1 MPTLAEMP
9 EFTALDEATRG
20 HVTALGFDKLDPLQA
35 AITAA
40 GKLAAFGSNP
50 DDLIRVPKDAT
61 GDALAPLYD
70 RLGVPKDQTGYT
82 FDPSVPAEIS
92 DRVRAEAAALKLT
105 PAQASTLLSTRQAEA
120 KVAANG
126 AAERQLAAVTAAKG
140 ELAGAWGAEHGIKEF
155 RASKAL
161 EEFGWTAEDVA
172 TMAAGTKDPKSSF
185 VRIMTNMA
193 VLGERMAEAKLLG
206 GPTGDGGSGAMTPDQ
221 AQAKMVALQADP
233 TFRSR
238 WLHNDEPVRQSAIAE
253 LANLQRIVV
262 QSRQAR

>member
-9 EFTALDEATRG
+9 EFTALDESTRG
-20 HVTALGFDKLDPLQA
+20 HVTALGLDKLDPLVA
-35 AITAA
+35 VTTAA

-50 DDLIRVPKDAT
+50 DELIRLPKDAT

-70 RLGVPKDQTGYT
+70 RLGVPKDATGYT
-82 FDPSVPAEIS
+82 FDPATPADVA

-105 PAQASTLLSTRQAEA
+105 PAQASTLLAARQAEA
-120 KVAANG
+120 KTAAG
-126 AAERQLAAVTAAKG
+126 AAAERQLAAVTAAKG
-140 ELAGAWGAEHGIKEF
+140 ELVAAWGPEQGVKEF

-161 EEFGWTAEDVA
+161 ETFGWTPADVA
-172 TMAAGTKDPKSSF
+172 KMAGESKDAYVK
-185 VRIMTNMA
+185 IMQNMA

-221 AQAKMVALQADP
+221 AQAKMAALQADP
-233 TFRSR
+233 TFRAR
-238 WLHNDEPVRQSAIAE
+238 WMHADAPVRQAAIEE

>member
-20 HVTALGFDKLDPLQA
+20 HVTALGYDKLEPLQA

-50 DDLIRVPKDAT
+50 DDLIRLPKDAT

-70 RLGVPKDQTGYT
+70 RLGVPKDASGYIAPPGT
-82 FDPSVPAEIS
+82 DATLAAKVQQ
-92 DRVRAEAAALKLT
+92 EAAALKLT
-105 PAQASTLLSTRQAEA
+105 PAAFNQLLELRKAEGTSSA
-120 KVAANG
+120 TA
-126 AAERQLAAVTAAKG
+126 AAERQLAAISAAKG
-140 ELAGAWGAEHGIKEF
+140 ELIAAWGPEQGVKEF

-161 EEFGWTAEDVA
+161 ETFGWTGDDVA
-172 TMAAGTKDPKSSF
+172 RMAGENKDAYVK
-185 VRIMTNMA
+185 IMQNMA

-206 GPTGDGGSGAMTPDQ
+206 GPTGDGGSGSMTPDQ
-221 AQAKMVALQADP
+221 ARAKMVALQADP

-238 WLHNDEPVRQSAIAE
+238 WMHSDEPVRRQAIDE

-262 QSRQAR
+262 QASQAR

>member
-1 MPTLAEMP
+1 MPTIAEMP
-9 EFTALDEATRG
+9 EFTALDESTRG
-20 HVTALGFDKLDPLQA
+20 HVTSLGFDKLDPLQA

-40 GKLAAFGSNP
+40 GKLAAFGANP
-50 DDLIRVPKDAT
+50 DELIRIPKDAT

-70 RLGVPKDQTGYT
+70 RLGVPKDATGYT
-82 FDPSVPAEIS
+82 FDPATPTEIS
-92 DRVRAEAAALKLT
+92 DQVRAEAAALKLT

-120 KVAANG
+120 KAAADG
-126 AAERQLAAVTAAKG
+126 AAERTLAAVTAAKG
-140 ELAGAWGAEHGIKEF
+140 ELQVAWGPEAGVKEF

-161 EEFGWTAEDVA
+161 ETFGWTASDVA
-172 TMAAGTKDPKSSF
+172 TMAGANKDAYVK
-185 VRIMTNMA
+185 IMQNMA

-206 GPTGDGGSGAMTPDQ
+206 GPTGDGGSGSMTPEQ
-221 AQAKMVALQADP
+221 AQAKMAALQGDP

-238 WLHNDEPVRQSAIAE
+238 WMHNEETVRQAAIAE

>member
-9 EFTALDEATRG
+9 EFTALDESTRG
-20 HVTALGFDKLDPLQA
+20 HVTALGFDKLEPLQA

-50 DDLIRVPKDAT
+50 DELIRVPKDAA
-61 GDALAPLYD
+61 GDALTPLYE
-70 RLGVPKDQTGYT
+70 RLGVPKDATGYT
-82 FDPSVPAEIS
+82 FDPATPADVA

-120 KVAANG
+120 KASADG

-140 ELAGAWGAEHGIKEF
+140 ELQAAWGGEHGVREF

-161 EEFGWTAEDVA
+161 ETFGWTIADVSA
-172 TMAAGTKDPKSSF
+172 MAGANKDAYVK
-185 VRIMTNMA
+185 IMQNMS
-193 VLGERMAEAKLLG
+193 VLGEKMAEAKLLG
-206 GPTGDGGSGAMTPDQ
+206 GSNGTGETTSFTPDQ
-221 AQAKMVALQADP
+221 AVAKAAALQADP
-233 TFRSR
+233 AFRSR
-238 WLHNDEPVRQSAIAE
+238 WMSPDKPVRDAAIAE

-262 QSRQAR
+262 QSRQAGAGR

>member
-1 MPTLAEMP
+1 MPILAEMP
-9 EFTALDEATRG
+9 EYTALDESTRG
-20 HVTALGFDKLDPLQA
+20 HVVALGFDKLDPVVA

-50 DDLIRVPKDAT
+50 DDLIRLPKDAT

-70 RLGVPKDQTGYT
+70 RLGVPKDAAGYT
-82 FDPSVPAEIS
+82 APPDADATLVAK
-92 DRVRAEAAALKLT
+92 VRAEAVALKLT
-105 PAQASTLLSTRQAEA
+105 PGGFNQLLELRKAEGTSS
-120 KVAANG
+120 ANA

-140 ELAGAWGAEHGIKEF
+140 ELIAAWGPEQGVKEF

-161 EEFGWTAEDVA
+161 ETFGWTVADVGK
-172 TMAAGTKDPKSSF
+172 MAGDSKDAYVK
-185 VRIMTNMA
+185 IMQNMA
-193 VLGERMAEAKLLG
+193 VLGERMAEARLLG

-221 AQAKMVALQADP
+221 AQAKMAALQADP

-238 WLHNDEPVRQSAIAE
+238 WMHTDAPVREQAIAE

>member
-1 MPTLAEMP
+1 MPILAEMP

-20 HVTALGFDKLDPLQA
+20 HVTALGFDKLDPAIA

-50 DDLIRVPKDAT
+50 DDLIRIPKDAS
-61 GDALAPLYD
+61 GDALAPLYE
-70 RLGVPKDQTGYT
+70 RLGVPKDAAGY
-82 FDPSVPAEIS
+82 VAPAGT
-92 DRVRAEAAALKLT
+92 DATLAAKVQQEAAALKLT
-105 PAQASTLLSTRQAEA
+105 PAAFVQLLELRKTEGTSTATA
-120 KVAANG
+120 
-126 AAERQLAAVTAAKG
+126 AAERQLAAVSAAKG
-140 ELAGAWGAEHGIKEF
+140 ELVAAWGPEQGVKEF

-161 EEFGWTAEDVA
+161 ETFGWTVNDVA
-172 TMAAGTKDPKSSF
+172 TMAGTNKDAYVK
-185 VRIMTNMA
+185 IMQNMA

-206 GPTGDGGSGAMTPDQ
+206 GPTGDGGSGAMTPEQ
-221 AQAKMVALQADP
+221 AQAKLAALQADP

-238 WLHNDEPVRQSAIAE
+238 WMHTDAPVREQAIGE